1 MKAVYKKRLLKLADL
16 LMKDARNKKGVMFD
30 LSLLAKK
37 ENGGDPEP
45 TCGTKACAMGLA
57 AITIEGRVI
66 PPHAR

>member
-37 ENGGDPEP
+37 
-45 TCGTKACAMGLA
+45 
-57 AITIEGRVI
+57 
-66 PPHAR
+66 